1 MGVCV
6 WTEALIND
14 EHTLR
19 DFGAAITNSDVISMP
34 EPNTTLL
41 AVPGRNGRLD
51 LSEVLTGDVSYGNR
65 ELKLVLAAETN
76 IERWQTTCLHIF
88 NKYHGRNVTVVFD
101 DDTGHYYVGRAAVSD
116 PHRLRN
122 AGQLTITVDAEP
134 FRYENEQTEITLSG
148 TTTAFDGILPNA
160 RMPVSPEVDVPTAC
174 TLMHGDDIFT
184 LKAGRQPVP
193 GFVLHEG
200 DNRVSITG
208 ARSATFYYRKGC
220 L

>member
-1 MGVCV
+1 MSESIFTG
-6 WTEALIND
+6 ALIND
-14 EHTLR
+14 KHTLR
-19 DFGAAITNSDVISMP
+19 DFGAVITNSDVISMP

-134 FRYENEQTEITLSG
+134 FRY
-148 TTTAFDGILPNA
+148 
-160 RMPVSPEVDVPTAC
+160 
-174 TLMHGDDIFT
+174 
-184 LKAGRQPVP
+184 
-193 GFVLHEG
+193 
-200 DNRVSITG
+200 
-208 ARSATFYYRKGC
+208 
-220 L
+220 

>member
-1 MGVCV
+1 
-6 WTEALIND
+6 
-14 EHTLR
+14 
-19 DFGAAITNSDVISMP
+19 
-34 EPNTTLL
+34 
-41 AVPGRNGRLD
+41 
-51 LSEVLTGDVSYGNR
+51 
-65 ELKLVLAAETN
+65 
-76 IERWQTTCLHIF
+76 
-88 NKYHGRNVTVVFD
+88 
-101 DDTGHYYVGRAAVSD
+101 
-116 PHRLRN
+116 LRN

-148 TTTAFDGILPNA
+148 STTAFDGILPNA
-160 RMPVSPEVDVPTAC
+160 RMPVSPEVDVPNAC

-200 DNRVSITG
+200 DNRISITG

>member
-1 MGVCV
+1 MSDSIFTG
-6 WTEALIND
+6 ALIND

-76 IERWQTTCLHIF
+76 IERWQTTC
-88 NKYHGRNVTVVFD
+88 VVFD

-116 PHRLRN
+116 PHRLC
-122 AGQLTITVDAEP
+122 G
-134 FRYENEQTEITLSG
+134 
-148 TTTAFDGILPNA
+148 
-160 RMPVSPEVDVPTAC
+160 MPVSSRSPWMPSPSAMKMNRQKSRSPDQQLPLTASC
-174 TLMHGDDIFT
+174 QMH
-184 LKAGRQPVP
+184 ACQSPRRWMSPPPVP
-193 GFVLHEG
+193 
-200 DNRVSITG
+200 
-208 ARSATFYYRKGC
+208 
-220 L
+220 

>member
-1 MGVCV
+1 MSDSIFTGA
-6 WTEALIND
+6 WINE

-34 EPNTTLL
+34 QPNTTLL
-41 AVPGRNGRLD
+41 DVPGRNGRLD
-51 LSEVLTGDVSYGNR
+51 LSEVLTGDISYGNR

-76 IERWQTTCLHIF
+76 IERWQATCRNIF
-88 NKYHGRNVTVVFD
+88 NKYHGRSVTVTFD
-101 DDTGHYYVGRAAVSD
+101 DDPGHYYVGRAAVSD
-116 PHRLRN
+116 PHRQRN

-134 FRYENEQTEITLSG
+134 FRYEKDITIITLSG
-148 TTTAFDGILPNA
+148 STAAFDGILPNA
-160 RMPVSPEVDVPTAC
+160 RMPVAPEVEVTTPC
-174 TLMHGDDIFT
+174 TLMHGEDIFT
-184 LKAGRQPVP
+184 LKSGRQPVP

-208 ARSATFYYRKGC
+208 TRSATFYYRKGC

>member
-1 MGVCV
+1 MSESIFTG
-6 WTEALIND
+6 ALIND
-14 EHTLR
+14 KHTLR
-19 DFGAAITNSDVISMP
+19 DFGAVITNSDVISMP

-148 TTTAFDGILPNA
+148 STTAFDGILPNA
-160 RMPVSPEVDVPTAC
+160 RMPVSPEVDVPNAC

-200 DNRVSITG
+200 DNRISITS

>member
-1 MGVCV
+1 MSDSIFTG
-6 WTEALIND
+6 ALIND

-65 ELKLVLAAETN
+65 TLKLVLAAETN

-101 DDTGHYYVGRAAVSD
+101 DDTGHYYVGRAAV
-116 PHRLRN
+116 
-122 AGQLTITVDAEP
+122 
-134 FRYENEQTEITLSG
+134 
-148 TTTAFDGILPNA
+148 
-160 RMPVSPEVDVPTAC
+160 C
-174 TLMHGDDIFT
+174 
-184 LKAGRQPVP
+184 
-193 GFVLHEG
+193 
-200 DNRVSITG
+200 
-208 ARSATFYYRKGC
+208 RSRCG